1 MHAPALHKIVALA
14 ASMLVVSAYCGSMPV
29 CAAGEEALQATP
41 LLLPGLK
48 PEVSNKTKPPV
59 NQAQVRIPRPGEVK
73 QESQARIPRPGEVKQ
88 ESQAR
93 IPRPGEIKQDTP
105 PRSARPGE
113 IEQDVAA
120 PKPAPAPARAPG
132 PIKDQYPA
140 IGNLESITLGQP
152 HPDLRIED
160 RLADLEQS
168 IFKKTFPNDSLFD
181 RTERLK
187 RTIIGA
193 DASDVPSSLNSNNN
207 WIDDPHP
214 ALESAQ
220 EVHYLDAI
228 AALPEN
234 NESVSAKE
242 ASQFLFNL
250 INNERKN
257 YGLQGLANDDL
268 ADKMSL
274 HMVQDLVRR
283 DTLSHY
289 DAKGDN
295 PDRRLTLLDGAD
307 AVSESVTS
315 CKMRQAGIRKLTRA
329 AMAET
334 LKIFLSRQDDRDA
347 ILNADASHLSV
358 SSMPSQDGGKV
369 YTVMEIITRHSLML
383 PVPKEMRLGEK
394 LDLKGVVQ
402 APFNF
407 DKITIAW
414 EAENP
419 DAGNSVADDSEE
431 ALPYFPPLDYIAFS
445 NRSEQNHDRAIAALK
460 VVGMA
465 AAIAGGLFIPPVAL
479 AAPLIAV
486 AGSGGEV
493 KPISDIPIKGG
504 IRVDGGEF
512 SGRITLSNDNKPGLY
527 YVTVWANIARGQKSF
542 PVSRRVI
549 RVVDTNML
557 DNPGDQFAGNEK
569 VEAKLENPEEE
580 RRKEKERQLQAKKEA
595 KIKEKLEKEARDRQ
609 EQEDK
614 ERQKRQEQEDK
625 IKKEIEDHSKGEAK
639 KNDDDKKADE
649 KENDEKD

>member
-1 MHAPALHKIVALA
+1 MHAPALSKIAALA
-14 ASMLVVSAYCGSMPV
+14 ASMLVVSAHCSSLPV
-29 CAAGEEALQATP
+29 FGAGEEALQATP
-41 LLLPGLK
+41 LLMPGLK
-48 PEVSNKTKPPV
+48 PDLSRTPPKPSTKPSAQN
-59 NQAQVRIPRPGEVK
+59 NQAPLRIPRPGEA
-73 QESQARIPRPGEVKQ
+73 QAEAPAPKPAPPIQRASDTRIPRPGETGV
-88 ESQAR
+88 
-93 IPRPGEIKQDTP
+93 TP
-105 PRSARPGE
+105 SPSPSPTPTRTPNPNA
-113 IEQDVAA
+113 
-120 PKPAPAPARAPG
+120 
-132 PIKDQYPA
+132 KDQYPA
-140 IGNLESITLGQP
+140 IGNLESITLGQA
-152 HPDLRIED
+152 HPDLKIED

-168 IFKKTFPNDSLFD
+168 IFKKTFPDDSLFD

-193 DASDVPSSLNSNNN
+193 DAVDAPSNLNSNGN

-214 ALESAQ
+214 ALESTQ

-234 NESVSAKE
+234 NEPVGAKE
-242 ASQFLFNL
+242 AAQFLSNL

-257 YGLQGLANDDL
+257 YGLQGLATDDL

-283 DTLSHY
+283 DALSHY
-289 DAKGDN
+289 DKDGDN

-315 CKMRQAGIRKLTRA
+315 CKMKQAGIRKLTRA

-334 LKIFLSRQDDRDA
+334 LKTFLGRQDDRDA

-369 YTVMEIITRHSLML
+369 YTVMEIITRRSLML
-383 PVPKEMRLGEK
+383 PVPKEMHLGEK

-407 DKITIAW
+407 DKITVAW

-445 NRSEQNHDRAIAALK
+445 NRAEQNHDRAIAALK

-504 IRVDGGEF
+504 IKVDGGEF
-512 SGRITLSNDNKPGLY
+512 SGRIALSNENKPGLY
-527 YVTVWANIARGQKSF
+527 YVTVWANVARGQKSF

-549 RVVDTNML
+549 KVLELNKI
-557 DNPGDQFAGNEK
+557 DNPGDQYAGDEK

-580 RRKEKERQLQAKKEA
+580 RRKEKERQSQAKKEA
-595 KIKEKLEKEARDRQ
+595 KIKEKLEKEAKDRQ
-609 EQEDK
+609 EQEEK
-614 ERQKRQEQEDK
+614 EKQKRQEQEDK
-625 IKKEIEDHSKGEAK
+625 IKREIEGRNADGKA
-639 KNDDDKKADE
+639 DDNADKKDHE
-649 KENDEKD
+649 DKD